1 MKSITVKEVM
11 VPLEEYATVGEDA
24 TLIDA
29 VMALE
34 KAQMEFNQKRYRHRA
49 VLVLDEKNHII
60 GKISQHDVIK
70 ALEPHYQKIRLREQG
85 ALNRFGLSDFFI
97 KAAMKEYSFWDKPLQ
112 NLCEKAVGQKVKDF
126 MYMPSQGEFVEEN
139 ATMDE
144 AIHRLIIGEH
154 HSLLVT
160 KGKEIVGVLRLT
172 DVFEMVFKALK
183 SCVFETVKSCMD
195 EHDV

>member
-1 MKSITVKEVM
+1 MKSKTVKEVM
-11 VPLEEYATVGEDA
+11 VPIDEYATVGEDA

-34 KAQMEFNQKRYRHRA
+34 KAQLEFDQTRYRHRA
-49 VLVLDEKNHII
+49 ILVLNKNNHIV

-70 ALEPHYQKIRLREQG
+70 ALEPHYQKIRSHEQD
-85 ALNRFGLSDFFI
+85 ALDRFGLSDFFT

-144 AIHRLIIGEH
+144 AIHRLVIGKH

-160 KGKEIVGVLRLT
+160 RGKEIVGVLRLV
-172 DVFEMVFKALK
+172 DVFEMVFNELK
-183 SCVFETVKSCMD
+183 RRRI
-195 EHDV
+195 

>member
-1 MKSITVKEVM
+1 MKYKTVKEFM
-11 VPLEEYATVGEDA
+11 VPIEEYATVEEDA

-34 KAQMEFNQKRYRHRA
+34 KAQMEFDQTRYRHRA
-49 VLVLDEKNHII
+49 ILVLDENNHVI

-70 ALEPHYQKIRLREQG
+70 ALEPHYQKIRSRDQG
-85 ALNRFGLSDFFI
+85 ALNRFGLSDIFI
-97 KAAMKEYSFWDKPLQ
+97 KAAMEEYSFWDKPLQ

-144 AIHRLIIGEH
+144 AIHRLILGEH

-160 KGKEIVGVLRLT
+160 RGKEIVGVFRLV
-172 DVFEMVFKALK
+172 DVFEMVCNALK
-183 SCVFETVKSCMD
+183 RCRT
-195 EHDV
+195 

>member
-1 MKSITVKEVM
+1 MKSKTVKEVM
-11 VPLEEYATVGEDA
+11 VPIKDYATVGQDA

-34 KAQMEFNQKRYRHRA
+34 KSQLEFDQTRYRHRA
-49 VLVLDEKNHII
+49 ILVLDENNHVI

-70 ALEPHYQKIRLREQG
+70 ALEPHYQKIRSREKG
-85 ALNRFGLSDFFI
+85 ALDRFGLSDFFI
-97 KAAMKEYSFWDKPLQ
+97 KAALKEYSFWDKPLQ
-112 NLCEKAVGQKVKDF
+112 NLCEKAVRQKVKDF

-139 ATMDE
+139 ASMDE
-144 AIHRLIIGEH
+144 AIHRLVIGEH

-160 KGKEIVGVLRLT
+160 RGKEIVGVLRLT

-183 SCVFETVKSCMD
+183 RCRI
-195 EHDV
+195 

>member
-1 MKSITVKEVM
+1 MKTKTVKEFM
-11 VPLEEYATVGEDA
+11 VPIEEYAIVGEDA

-34 KAQMEFNQKRYRHRA
+34 KAQLEFDQTRCRHRA
-49 VLVLDEKNHII
+49 ILVLDEKNHVV

-70 ALEPHYQKIRLREQG
+70 ALEPHYQKIRSRDKG
-85 ALNRFGLSDFFI
+85 ALNRFGLSDFYI

-112 NLCEKAVGQKVKDF
+112 NLCEKAVWQKVKDF
-126 MYMPSQGEFVEEN
+126 MYMPSQGEYVEEN

-144 AIHRLIIGEH
+144 AIHRLVIGGH

-160 KGKEIVGVLRLT
+160 RGKEIVGVLRLV
-172 DVFEMVFKALK
+172 DVFEMVFNELK
-183 SCVFETVKSCMD
+183 RCRT
-195 EHDV
+195 

>member
-1 MKSITVKEVM
+1 MKSKTVKAFM
-11 VPLEEYATVGEDA
+11 VPIEEYATVVEDA
-24 TLIDA
+24 TLLDA

-34 KAQMEFNQKRYRHRA
+34 KAQMEFDQTRYRHRA
-49 VLVLDEKNHII
+49 ILVLDKNNHVI

-70 ALEPHYQKIRLREQG
+70 ALEPLYQKLSSREGG

-97 KAAMKEYSFWDKPLQ
+97 KSAMEEYSFWDKPLQ
-112 NLCEKAVGQKVKDF
+112 NICEKGVRQKVKDF

-144 AIHRLIIGEH
+144 AIHRLVLGEH

-160 KGKEIVGVLRLT
+160 KGKKIVGVLRLT
-172 DVFEMVFKALK
+172 DVFEMIFKALK
-183 SCVFETVKSCMD
+183 SCLD
-195 EHDV
+195 

>member
-1 MKSITVKEVM
+1 MKSKTVKDIM
-11 VPLEEYATVGEDA
+11 VPIDEYATVGEDA

-34 KAQMEFNQKRYRHRA
+34 KAQLEFDQTRYRHRA
-49 VLVLDEKNHII
+49 ILVLDENNRVI

-70 ALEPHYQKIRLREQG
+70 ALEPHYQKSGSRKQG
-85 ALNRFGLSDFFI
+85 ALNRFGLNDFFFN
-97 KAAMKEYSFWDKPLQ
+97 AAMKEYSFWDKPLQ
-112 NLCEKAVGQKVKDF
+112 NICEKAVGIKVKDF

-144 AIHRLIIGEH
+144 AIHRLISGDH

-160 KGKEIVGVLRLT
+160 RGKEIVGVLRLV
-172 DVFEMVFKALK
+172 DVFDMVFSELK
-183 SCVFETVKSCMD
+183 RCRI
-195 EHDV
+195 